1 MAWSRAEAV
10 RRGVNS
16 GGVAI
21 LALTCTTSVVLVQGF
36 GSPASAAPS
45 TSYEL
50 YCPGTPVGNVV
61 MNSVATSGTITPVGP
76 ASRHHFKVTGY
87 QISVPFPQPFFA
99 AAAALGNREVRGT
112 ATTTL
117 DASGAT
123 PSSVTR
129 SSLHFATPIPNPLPT
144 EDLIVHVPSRAK
156 TIGVFTAS
164 GGRIAISQDEHLT
177 LRWLISGSRLNLACT
192 AYPNNSEP
200 TGITDA
206 APVGTPIA
214 PLIATSPG

>member
-1 MAWSRAEAV
+1 VALSRAEAV
-10 RRGVNS
+10 RRMFIR

-21 LALTCTTSVVLVQGF
+21 LALTYATSVVLVQGF
-36 GSPASAAPS
+36 GSPASA
-45 TSYEL
+45 EL
-50 YCPGTPVGNVV
+50 YCPGTPIGNVV
-61 MNSVATSGTITPVGP
+61 MNSVVTSGTITPVRA
-76 ASRHHFKVTGY
+76 ASHHHFTVTGY
-87 QISVPFPQPFFA
+87 QISVPFPQSFVA
-99 AAAALGNREVRGT
+99 AAAALGNKAIRGT

-129 SSLHFATPIPNPLPT
+129 SSLHFATPIPNPLP
-144 EDLIVHVPSRAK
+144 EDLIVHVPNRAK

-164 GGRIAISQDEHLT
+164 GGKIAVSQDEHVT

-192 AYPNNSEP
+192 SYPNNSAP

-206 APVGTPIA
+206 APVANPIA

>member
-1 MAWSRAEAV
+1 VAWLRAEAV
-10 RRGVNS
+10 RRMS
-16 GGVAI
+16 IRGGIAI
-21 LALTCTTSVVLVQGF
+21 LTLTCTTSVVLVQGF
-36 GSPASAAPS
+36 WSPASATTS

-50 YCPGTPVGNVV
+50 YCPGTPIGNVV
-61 MNSVATSGTITPVGP
+61 MNSVVTSGTITPVRA
-76 ASRHHFKVTGY
+76 ASHHHFTVTGY
-87 QISVPFPQPFFA
+87 QISVPFPQSFVA
-99 AAAALGNREVRGT
+99 AAAALGNKAIRGT

-129 SSLHFATPIPNPLPT
+129 SSLHFATPIPTPLPT
-144 EDLIVHVPSRAK
+144 EGLIVHVPNRAK

-164 GGRIAISQDEHLT
+164 GGKIAVSQDEHVT

-192 AYPNNSEP
+192 SYPNNSAP

-206 APVGTPIA
+206 APVANPIA